1 MKRSKRF
8 FVFALSVALMCSLT
22 TAFAATITAQE
33 LSSSPSLDI
42 VEYFSDYNASPNFGG
57 IYYDDDGNLVVNV
70 VEDQS
75 ALFHIGPPN
84 IANIRYRSVLY
95 SLVELESIKD
105 YLAEFMDEYAV
116 IALDANEVTNQVD
129 IYLTDYNS
137 ETINEIT
144 NIALAKCEDSSVLNF
159 IDSSG
164 VIVQYSVATEEPK
177 NYTYDD
183 FVDFFAVENS
193 SSRASRAILISGN
206 AIKMNNFWYSMG
218 PATAA
223 RSAYSAGH
231 GLGFGNR
238 VYYDY
243 RDVGLATPH
252 FGGGNGD
259 WSSIEIDEYNSFT
272 LTFTKSTPTVNSSV
286 CMIGATS
293 GKTTGKVTSTNIT
306 VTVEGTRLTGMCT
319 ATYQSDSG
327 DSGAG
332 VYLNT
337 TPVTKYVGVQSATA
351 YDSSGNPVHSLF
363 TPSTKLT

>member
-1 MKRSKRF
+1 
-8 FVFALSVALMCSLT
+8 
-22 TAFAATITAQE
+22 
-33 LSSSPSLDI
+33 
-42 VEYFSDYNASPNFGG
+42 
-57 IYYDDDGNLVVNV
+57 
-70 VEDQS
+70 
-75 ALFHIGPPN
+75 
-84 IANIRYRSVLY
+84 
-95 SLVELESIKD
+95 
-105 YLAEFMDEYAV
+105 
-116 IALDANEVTNQVD
+116 
-129 IYLTDYNS
+129 
-137 ETINEIT
+137 
-144 NIALAKCEDSSVLNF
+144 
-159 IDSSG
+159 
-164 VIVQYSVATEEPK
+164 VATEEPK

-332 VYLNT
+332 
-337 TPVTKYVGVQSATA
+337 
-351 YDSSGNPVHSLF
+351 
-363 TPSTKLT
+363 